1 MANIYEFLEICAKE
15 GASDMH
21 VSAGIPPILRKN
33 GAFKPVT
40 RERLS
45 AEAVKAL
52 LVPLLNEER
61 AEEFNKMGQ
70 VDFAVSVS
78 TGDRFRVNIY
88 REQGNYAGAFRLIN
102 SKVPNY
108 QSLGLPDIITSFAM
122 ENNGLVLVTG
132 ATGSGK
138 STSLAAMI
146 DYANTKRNSHIITI
160 EDPVEFVH
168 THKKCI
174 VHQREIG
181 RDTDS
186 FAGALRAALREDPD
200 IIQVGEMRDY
210 ETISTALTA
219 AETGHLVMSTLHT
232 TGVVSTIDRM
242 IDVFPPSQQQQAR
255 VQLSMS
261 IKGIMNQRLI
271 PRKDGIGRVA
281 AIEVMVATPAIRH
294 LIREAKTHQIYNT
307 MITSK
312 GFGMK
317 TMDNAL
323 AELYSRDLITLDMV
337 KFNCNDED
345 YVMKLIAGLG

>member
-1 MANIYEFLEICAKE
+1 MANIYEYLEICAAE

-21 VSAGIPPILRKN
+21 VSAGLPPILRKN
-33 GAFKPVT
+33 GSFKPVN

-45 AEAVKAL
+45 PDAVRDL
-52 LVPLLNEER
+52 LLPLLNESQR
-61 AEEFNKMGQ
+61 DEFNRLGQ
-70 VDFAVSVS
+70 VDFAVTIK
-78 TGDRFRVNIY
+78 TGDRFRANVY
-88 REQGNYAGAFRLIN
+88 REQANYAAAFRLIN

-108 QSLGLPDIITSFAM
+108 QSLGLPEIVTSFAM
-122 ENNGLVLVTG
+122 ENNGLILVTG

-146 DYANTKRNSHIITI
+146 DYANSKRNSHIITI

-294 LIREAKTHQIYNT
+294 LIREGKTQQLYNT
-307 MITSK
+307 MITAK
-312 GFGMK
+312 GVGMK

-323 AELYSRDLITLDMV
+323 AELYQRELITMDMV
-337 KFNCNDED
+337 LFNCNDEE
-345 YVMKLIAGLG
+345 YVKKLISGIN